1 MASQPPSSSSTSI
14 ASFRDDLLREVFL
27 RLPDLPTLVRAAFTC
42 RAFRAAVR
50 SSPSFRRSFRAL
62 HAPSLLAF
70 LLEPYMQVIPA
81 FPSAW
86 RRRSDPDLVAA
97 FCAADFFD
105 IGRLSRDGQG
115 PGWEIHAQLPNFDGY
130 VLLVNGRTEQRAGEG
145 VSYNPLTQSL
155 NLFLWRNL
163 IDTHFEF
170 HTLPSEDDG
179 QGPPSRVVCVRH
191 DCSWTKASVAV
202 FSSGTMEWQFFPRT
216 TLLLREYDR
225 AKPATVV
232 RGLVCWAEWMDDQ
245 IVMLD
250 TATFQFSLMDLPTP
264 LKNGGWEETTFK
276 LGETKDEK
284 LCIVDIMGNTQTL
297 VAWFLTAEDH
307 GVVERWTMYRTFSLQ
322 PIVKEFTNCSIE
334 EEVVMRVEAVID
346 GFVYLSIQ
354 CQKDTKPCQVFLSLC
369 LETAEMNELFKDD
382 GSRYYEEAHPYVMQ
396 WPPSLVQNKEES
408 ETEVTVDNVA
418 DYGRVG
424 TKEASSVLVT
434 ALQSFKQALIMN
446 DDEDIMA
453 AVDAYLSPIE
463 DDFKSSLMSK
473 ITALDAQL
481 TTARDRILRISAW
494 DEVYM
499 PSIVRET

>member
-396 WPPSLVQNKEES
+396 WPPSLVQNK
-408 ETEVTVDNVA
+408 
-418 DYGRVG
+418 
-424 TKEASSVLVT
+424 
-434 ALQSFKQALIMN
+434 
-446 DDEDIMA
+446 IMA
-453 AVDAYLSPIE
+453 AWAQKKLPLSLSQHCSHSN
-463 DDFKSSLMSK
+463 KL
-473 ITALDAQL
+473 
-481 TTARDRILRISAW
+481 
-494 DEVYM
+494 
-499 PSIVRET
+499 